1 MWPRVGKHGWE
12 RRAMLGVK
20 VDVMRLR
27 QGMRARARE
36 RATNAVFKNGVPEKM
51 TDPKSFTV
59 PCSIGDVDLGCT
71 LCDLGANR
79 SIARPEGKNEDKLIK
94 VDKFIVPA
102 NFVILDYKVDQ
113 EVPIILEWQTGR
125 TLIDVR
131 QGELT
136 IQLND
141 QNVTF
146 NIVNALK
153 LPF

>member
-71 LCDLGANR
+71 LCDLGA
-79 SIARPEGKNEDKLIK
+79 SINLMPLSIFKKLGLGRAQPKKMALQLARQIHS
-94 VDKFIVPA
+94 A
-102 NFVILDYKVDQ
+102 S
-113 EVPIILEWQTGR
+113 
-125 TLIDVR
+125 
-131 QGELT
+131 
-136 IQLND
+136 
-141 QNVTF
+141 
-146 NIVNALK
+146 
-153 LPF
+153 